1 VYRIRPLVLVAG
13 LTLLAA
19 AVACSGPD
27 PMSQLPPG
35 YSDTDP
41 VVEQILDGISQQNI
55 ETIMKKLASFET
67 RHTLSETESDVRG
80 IGAARRWIRDQ
91 YASYSERLQVELV
104 AFITDEESPGRLPA
118 GTELMDVVAVLPG
131 SDPEVADR
139 HIVLTGHYDTINLDP
154 VREGDPYDRR
164 DPDRPAP
171 GVDDDAT
178 GVAVAM
184 ELARVFS
191 EYEFPKSLIF
201 MAVAGEEEGL
211 VGARLF
217 AQKARAEGME
227 IEAVLNM
234 DMIGNP
240 ERGGGAETTPA
251 TVRVF
256 SEGPADSESRQIARY
271 VETIGERYVPSLD
284 VDLIFRRDR
293 FGRGGDHTAFNAEG
307 YPGVRLVEANE
318 DYEHQ
323 HSYNDIFENVD
334 MDLVIDTARI
344 EGACAAT
351 LAMAPAAPVP
361 LRLGRGGGYDAQ
373 LLFLP
378 AEGPEVRGYVVAVR
392 STTAP
397 RWERYLWF
405 EEAERIERRG
415 RTYLQITLPGQDI
428 DDVVIGIGALGA
440 DGHPSIIRVFG
451 R

>member
-1 VYRIRPLVLVAG
+1 MYRHRI
-13 LTLLAA
+13 LTLIVGLLLAGGA
-19 AVACSGPD
+19 GCAGPD
-27 PMSQLPPG
+27 PLSQLPPA
-35 YSDTDP
+35 YSAADP
-41 VVEQILDGISQQNI
+41 VVEDILSQISRENI
-55 ETIMKKLASFET
+55 ETILRKLESFET
-67 RHTLSETESDVRG
+67 RHTLSETESEVRG

-91 YASYSERLQVELV
+91 YASYSDRLKVDLV
-104 AFITDEESPGRLPA
+104 AFTLDEDSPGRLPA

-131 SDPEVADR
+131 SDPDLGAQ
-139 HIVLTGHYDTINLDP
+139 HIVLTGHYDTVNLDP

-191 EYEFPKSLIF
+191 QYEFPKTLIF

-234 DMIGNP
+234 DMIGNAG
-240 ERGGGAETTPA
+240 RGGGVETTPA
-251 TVRVF
+251 TVRLF
-256 SEGPADSESRQIARY
+256 SEGPEDSGSRQIARY
-271 VETIGERYVPSLD
+271 VEMVGERYVPSMD

-323 HSYNDIFENVD
+323 HSYNDVFENVD
-334 MDLVIDTARI
+334 VELVMDTARI
-344 EGACAAT
+344 TAACAAT
-351 LAMAPAAPVP
+351 LALAPSAPTP
-361 LRLGRGGGYDAQ
+361 LRLGRGEGYDAQ
-373 LLFLP
+373 LTFLP
-378 AEGPEVRGYVVAVR
+378 PRGQGIQGYVVAIR

-405 EEAERIERRG
+405 GQAERVESRG
-415 RTYLQITLPGQDI
+415 REYMQIILPGQDI
-428 DDVVIGIGALGA
+428 DDVVIGIGALGG
-440 DGHPSIIRVFG
+440 DGRPSIIRAYQ

>member
-1 VYRIRPLVLVAG
+1 MHRIRTLTLMAG
-13 LTLLAA
+13 LMFLVGAA
-19 AVACSGPD
+19 ACSGPD
-27 PMSQLPPG
+27 PMDTLPPG
-35 YSDTDP
+35 YSATDP
-41 VVEQILDGISQQNI
+41 TVEEILAQISRENVAAIL
-55 ETIMKKLASFET
+55 KKLESFET

-80 IGAARRWIRDQ
+80 IGAARRWIREE
-91 YASYSERLQVELV
+91 YASYSDRLEVELV
-104 AFITDEESPGRLPA
+104 PFVIDEDSPGRLPA

-131 SDPEVADR
+131 TDPELSGR
-139 HIVLTGHYDTINLDP
+139 HIILTGHYDTVNLDP
-154 VREGDPYDRR
+154 VREGDPYERR

-178 GVAVAM
+178 GVAAAM

-191 EYEFPKSLIF
+191 GYEFPKSLIF

-217 AQKARAEGME
+217 AQKARSEGME

-234 DMIGNP
+234 DMIGNA
-240 ERGGGAETTPA
+240 ERGGGAETTPG
-251 TVRVF
+251 TVRLF
-256 SEGPADSESRQIARY
+256 SEGPQDSESRQIARY
-271 VETIGERYVPSLD
+271 VETVGERYVPGMD

-307 YPGVRLVEANE
+307 FPGVRLVEANE

-323 HSYNDIFENVD
+323 HSYNDVFENVD
-334 MDLVIDTARI
+334 MGLVMDTARI
-344 EGACAAT
+344 AGACAAT
-351 LAMAPAAPVP
+351 LALAPSAPAP
-361 LRLGRGGGYDAQ
+361 LRLGRGEGYDAQ
-373 LLFLP
+373 LLFRP
-378 AEGPEVRGYVVAVR
+378 AQGPEVQGYVVALR

-405 EEAERIERRG
+405 DEAERIERRG
-415 RTYLQITLPGQDI
+415 EAYMQITLPNQDI

-440 DGHPSIIRVFG
+440 EGRPSIIRAFK